1 MRAQP
6 MFYFAFEHQPLL
18 FQFPHEIIT
27 TYQIEEVLPAIEQ
40 IEQRVAEGWYAA
52 GYLSYEAAPAF
63 GAALSVHHH
72 AQMPLLWFGLFDD
85 PQTRS
90 LEPVTGDYSLST
102 WQADRS
108 EEQYRDAIRSVHNY
122 IQRGETYQVNYAIR
136 LKAGFQGDDVAYFQR
151 LMRAQQPAYGVYG
164 NIGRY
169 RILSASPELF
179 FSFNRQQVV
188 TRPMKGTS
196 KRGLTYAE
204 DQLISQKLH
213 RSIKERAEN
222 WMIVDLLRND
232 LSRISEPGSVK
243 VPQALTLE
251 PYPTFWA
258 LTSTVTA
265 QKQAGVGFKALL
277 QALFPCGSIT
287 GAPKIRTMEIIAE
300 LEATPREVYCG
311 TIGYLTPQGEGK
323 FNVPIRTVWIDT
335 HQQQATFGVGGGITW
350 DSTAVNEY
358 QEVRQKAA
366 YLEEIQPTFFLLES
380 ILLQEGEYDLLSYH
394 LNRLRDSAAYFQF
407 PCSLNSIHQQLES
420 FAATKPSGSWKVR
433 LLLSAQGEITID
445 ATPVREFTTK
455 PMVTW
460 AAKPINWQD
469 RFLYHKTTHRR
480 VYEQAKLEHT
490 DWFDVLLWNEKGECT
505 EFTIGNLVAEI
516 DGVKWTPP
524 VDAGLLPGIFRQ
536 YLLERG
542 EIAERMIKKGELRRA
557 TRIWLINS
565 VRKWVE
571 VELQW

>member
-1 MRAQP
+1 MNSQP
-6 MFYFAFEHQPLL
+6 MFYFAFENHPLL
-18 FQFPHEIIT
+18 FQSPHEIIT
-27 TYQIEEVLPAIEQ
+27 AHQIEEVLPAIAQ

-63 GAALSVHHH
+63 DSALCVHPHW
-72 AQMPLLWFGLFDD
+72 QMPLLWFGIFRE
-85 PQTRS
+85 PQTQS
-90 LEPVTGDYSLST
+90 LDPFTGNYTLSP
-102 WQADRS
+102 WQADRT
-108 EEQYRDAIRSVHNY
+108 EEQYRNAINAVHNY

-136 LKAGFQGDDVAYFQR
+136 LKADFQGDDVAYFQR
-151 LMRAQQPAYGVYG
+151 LMHAQQPAYGVYG

-179 FSFNRQQVV
+179 FSFNREQVV

-204 DQLISQKLH
+204 DQLISQKLY

-232 LSRISEPGSVK
+232 LSRISYPGSVK
-243 VPQALTLE
+243 VPQSLTLE

-265 QKQAGVGFKALL
+265 QKQAHVGFKELL

-300 LEATPREVYCG
+300 LEATSREVYCG

-335 HQQQATFGVGGGITW
+335 DQQQATFGVGGGITW
-350 DSTAVNEY
+350 DSTAASEY
-358 QEVRQKAA
+358 QEVYQKAA
-366 YLEEIQPTFFLLES
+366 YLEVVQPTFSLLES

-407 PCSLNSIHQQLES
+407 PCSIDSIRKQLDS
-420 FAATKPSGSWKVR
+420 FASTKPSGSWKVR
-433 LLLSAQGEITID
+433 LLLSAQGEVALE
-445 ATPVREFTTK
+445 ATPVSEFTTK
-455 PMVTW
+455 PVVTW
-460 AAKPINWQD
+460 AQKPIHQQD
-469 RFLYHKTTHRR
+469 RFLYHKTTHRQ
-480 VYEQAKLEHT
+480 VYEQAKPV
-490 DWFDVLLWNEKGECT
+490 DADSFDVLLWNEKGECT
-505 EFTIGNLVAEI
+505 EFTIGNLVVEI

-524 VDAGLLPGIFRQ
+524 VSSGLLPGTFRQ

-542 EIAERMIKKGELRRA
+542 EIAERIIKKEELDRA

-571 VELQW
+571 VDFQG